1 MDTTP
6 MKTAGSSIFK
16 WSLILGAI
24 IVFSLFLAYS
34 ISLIK
39 PAPKFEDFCT
49 QSQQKLVTE
58 IKDSQTC
65 QAKGGQWT
73 EYAKPAA
80 SGIANDPI
88 TGYCDQ
94 YFTCNKDFSKAN
106 STYEKNVF
114 IVYVIVGVI
123 LLVASLF
130 LAAINQ
136 TLMVSASL
144 AGILTL
150 VIASIRYWNEAKD
163 WLRVVILFVALSA
176 IITLIVR
183 KFKDR

>member
-6 MKTAGSSIFK
+6 IKTAGSSIFK

-34 ISLIK
+34 ISLVY
-39 PAPKFEDFCT
+39 PSPKFENYCT
-49 QSQQKLVTE
+49 QSTKPLVVE
-58 IKDSQTC
+58 PKDSATC
-65 QAKGGQWT
+65 QSMGGQWT
-73 EYAKPAA
+73 ENAKPMP
-80 SGIANDPI
+80 SGVTNDPI

-94 YFTCNKDFSKAN
+94 YFTCQKDFGVAN
-106 STYEKNVF
+106 SSHEKKVF

-123 LLVASLF
+123 LLIASLF
-130 LAAINQ
+130 LTTVNQ

-163 WLRVVILFVALSA
+163 WLRVAILFVALAA